1 MTIGTILQRKGR
13 NVVSIE
19 ANASVSE
26 AVSLLADK
34 RIGALPVIEGRE
46 VVGVI
51 SERDVVYCLK
61 SDGPDA
67 LQWAV
72 SRVMTSPAITVTVD
86 VPVLGALS
94 QMSRRRIRHLPVV
107 EGDDLIGIV
116 SIGDLVQYR
125 IDRVEQEAQAMRAYI
140 SGT

>member
-1 MTIGTILQRKGR
+1 VTIGTILQRKGR

>member
-1 MTIGTILQRKGR
+1 
-13 NVVSIE
+13 
-19 ANASVSE
+19 
-26 AVSLLADK
+26 LLADK